1 MTKLID
7 FAFAFVFGLLGAG
20 SFIMAIAH
28 HRGDF
33 MLYAIAC
40 SIIAWL
46 MYREYKNEH
55 NSELN
60 NA

>member
-7 FAFAFVFGLLGAG
+7 FAFAFVFGLLGVS
-20 SFIMAIAH
+20 SFIMAIIH
-28 HRGDF
+28 QRGYF
-33 MLYAIAC
+33 MFYAIAC
-40 SIIAWL
+40 SIIAWM

-55 NSELN
+55 KSELN

>member
-7 FAFAFVFGLLGAG
+7 FAFAFVFGILCAS

-28 HRGDF
+28 QRGDF
-33 MLYAIAC
+33 MFYAIAC
-40 SIIAWL
+40 GIIAWL

-55 NSELN
+55 KSELN

>member
-1 MTKLID
+1 MTKFID
-7 FAFAFVFGLLGAG
+7 FLFACVFGFLGAS

-28 HRGDF
+28 QRGDF
-33 MLYAIAC
+33 MFYAIAC

-55 NSELN
+55 KSELN

>member
-1 MTKLID
+1 MTTLID
-7 FAFAFVFGLLGAG
+7 FAFAFVFCLLGVS

-28 HRGDF
+28 QRGDF
-33 MLYAIAC
+33 MFYAIGC

-46 MYREYKNEH
+46 MYREYENEH
-55 NSELN
+55 KTELN

>member
-7 FAFAFVFGLLGAG
+7 FVFAFVFGLLGSS
-20 SFIMAIAH
+20 SFIMAIALQ
-28 HRGDF
+28 RGDF
-33 MLYAIAC
+33 MFYTIAC

-55 NSELN
+55 KSELN